1 VQQSGYNMLDRR
13 TESKMVPYVQA
24 HEIGFMTYG
33 SLCHGLFSGTWNSQT
48 SFASG
53 DWRSKGDV
61 FGLPLFAGD
70 NLRKNITMADQL
82 KAFAQ
87 ARSRTLPQLAIAWV
101 AMHEFVSTCLAGMIT
116 PAEVDDNVAGVDWS
130 LSPAEL
136 AEVDRI
142 LVGAAGTEGAAHY
155 VVK

>member
-1 VQQSGYNMLDRR
+1 
-13 TESKMVPYVQA
+13 
-24 HEIGFMTYG
+24 
-33 SLCHGLFSGTWNSQT
+33 
-48 SFASG
+48 
-53 DWRSKGDV
+53 
-61 FGLPLFAGD
+61 
-70 NLRKNITMADQL
+70 
-82 KAFAQ
+82 
-87 ARSRTLPQLAIAWV
+87 
-101 AMHEFVSTCLAGMIT
+101 MIT